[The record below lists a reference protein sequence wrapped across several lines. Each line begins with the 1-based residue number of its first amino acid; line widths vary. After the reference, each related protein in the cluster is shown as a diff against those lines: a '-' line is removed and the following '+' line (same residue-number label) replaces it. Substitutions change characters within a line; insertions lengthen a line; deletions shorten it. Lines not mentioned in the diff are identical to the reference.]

1 MASLGTFGAAVR
13 EREPNA
19 EPDTFEFCGETFT
32 VHGTIP
38 SMLHLTIAAAWAGK
52 MAAFEGDAALFEALR
67 HALTVPASDAG
78 GTKVPAD
85 ASQWDRFYRLAIDSD
100 VEAEWLTA
108 LVFNL
113 MAAEDGRPTE
123 RRSTSS
129 TGSSPTSPSSSSS
142 SSDSPV
148 SPG

>member
-1 MASLGTFGAAVR
+1 MASLGTFGAAMR

-52 MAAFEGDAALFEALR
+52 VSAFEGDAAMFEALR
-67 HALTVPASDAG
+67 HALTVPAHDGA
-78 GTKVPAD
+78 PAD
-85 ASQWDRFYRLAIDSD
+85 ASEWDRLYRLAIDRD

-129 TGSSPTSPSSSSS
+129 TGSSPTSQSSSSS
-142 SSDSPV
+142 SSDSPDL
-148 SPG
+148 PA